1 MATSCAGGC
10 QRVSTITC
18 FSQCVGSEAK
28 SDAFFDDLVD
38 DGLIGPFIEVV
49 DKLRALVSKES
60 SVFKLDRTF
69 HGSHAS
75 PD

>member
-1 MATSCAGGC
+1 MATSCTGSC
-10 QRVSTITC
+10 QCIPTVAC
-18 FSQCVGSEAK
+18 LGQGVWPEAEPN
-28 SDAFFDDLVD
+28 ALFHDLVD
-38 DGLIGPFIEVV
+38 DGLIGPFIKVV
-49 DKLRALVSKES
+49 HELCALVSKES

>member
-1 MATSCAGGC
+1 MATSCAGCC
-10 QRVSTITC
+10 QRVSTIARL
-18 FSQCVGSEAK
+18 SQSVGSEAEPY
-28 SDAFFDDLVD
+28 AFFDDLVN

-49 DKLRALVSKES
+49 HELCALVSKES